1 MPNGSEPLRQL
12 RNTMTNQ
19 TANLTIK
26 TIFDRGAESE
36 SQMVFFT
43 ESDMKQHNQSYTY
56 AFDES
61 RLYQSDQP
69 ILGQIEIGPDFVTR
83 SISGDEN
90 YVMHFK
96 EGYKE
101 RIVYQTPDGS
111 FVTDV
116 ATLNIDI
123 DMENGFGIAHILYRI
138 SFAESE
144 SMVNEIRIS
153 VEAIK

>member
-1 MPNGSEPLRQL
+1 MNKQK
-12 RNTMTNQ
+12 
-19 TANLTIK
+19 ANLTIK
-26 TIFDRGAESE
+26 TIFDRGAEDE

-43 ESDMKQHNQSYTY
+43 ECEMRQHENSYTY

-61 RLYQSDQP
+61 QLFQANEP
-69 ILGQIEIGPDFVTR
+69 ILGQIEIGEDFVTR

-96 EGYKE
+96 AGYKE

-111 FVTDV
+111 FMTDV
-116 ATLNIDI
+116 ATLSIDI
-123 DMENGFGIAHILYRI
+123 DMNDGFGQAQVLYRI

-144 SMVNEIRIS
+144 SMVNEIRIQ

>member
-1 MPNGSEPLRQL
+1 MNK
-12 RNTMTNQ
+12 Q

-26 TIFDRGAESE
+26 TIFDRGADSE
-36 SQMVFFT
+36 SQMVFYT
-43 ESDMKQHNQSYTY
+43 ECEMRQHNQSYTY

-61 RLYQSDQP
+61 QLFQSDEP
-69 ILGQIEIGPDFVTR
+69 ILGQIEVGPDFVTR
-83 SISGDEN
+83 SISGEEN

-111 FVTDV
+111 FMTDI
-116 ATLNIDI
+116 ATLSLNIDMT
-123 DMENGFGIAHILYRI
+123 DGLGRVHILYRI

-144 SMVNEIRIS
+144 SMVNEIQITL
-153 VEAIK
+153 EAMK

>member
-1 MPNGSEPLRQL
+1 MNK
-12 RNTMTNQ
+12 Q
-19 TANLTIK
+19 TAKLTIK
-26 TIFDRGAESE
+26 TIFDRGADSE

-43 ESDMKQHNQSYTY
+43 ECEMKEHGQSYTY

-61 RLYQSDQP
+61 KLFQSDHL
-69 ILGQIEIGPDFVTR
+69 ILGQIEIGNDFVTR
-83 SISGDEN
+83 SISGEEN

-111 FVTDV
+111 FMTDV
-116 ATLNIDI
+116 ATLNLDI
-123 DMENGFGIAHILYRI
+123 DMENGFGTAHILYRI

-144 SMVNEIRIS
+144 SMVNEIRII
-153 VEAIK
+153 VEALR

>member
-1 MPNGSEPLRQL
+1 MNKQV
-12 RNTMTNQ
+12 
-19 TANLTIK
+19 ANLTIK
-26 TIFDRGAESE
+26 TIFDRGADSE

-43 ESDMKQHNQSYTY
+43 ECEMKQHESSYTY

-61 RLYQSDQP
+61 QLFQSEQP
-69 ILGQIEIGPDFVTR
+69 ILGQIEVGQDFVTR

-90 YVMHFK
+90 YIMHFK

-101 RIVYQTPDGS
+101 RIVYQTPDGN
-111 FVTDV
+111 FMTDV

-123 DMENGFGIAHILYRI
+123 DMTDGFGQVLILYRI

-144 SMVNEIRIS
+144 SMVNEIRIT
-153 VEAIK
+153 VEELR